1 MKKIFSIITGT
12 LLLIITSYST
22 FAQGSVSVDPFKSIQ
37 LNPRLQDDTEIPT
50 ASQHT
55 LAMKL
60 RQMSDGKGIG
70 GDLKNPRFVITVVTN
85 ILSEEVTTTA
95 PPMIVLNL
103 EMNFFI
109 GDGIKGK
116 VFAIM
121 TKNVKGVG
129 TNKTKAYNSAINS
142 IATTDSITR
151 NFVRTGKLK
160 IVEYYETKCDE
171 VTREADLLVAANEYD
186 KAIYYLSLVPKECST
201 CFDKSL
207 KILRKIVPERAAFN
221 CQSLLLKAQAQWAA
235 SLNEDGADSVAHTLS
250 QIGINATPEC
260 KKEINK
266 LIAEMSKT
274 IRERNNIEWKFKEE
288 LYKEKMND
296 VELVKKL
303 SREMAVE
310 YAKKQQ
316 VDASHYNINN
326 WKN

>member
-1 MKKIFSIITGT
+1 MKKSIPFIIST
-12 LLLIITSYST
+12 LLLVIMTFSI
-22 FAQGSVSVDPFKSIQ
+22 FAQESVSVDPFKSIQ
-37 LNPRLQDDTEIPT
+37 LNPLLQDDSDMPA
-50 ASQHT
+50 ASKHT
-55 LAMKL
+55 LVMKL
-60 RQMSDGKGIG
+60 RQISDGKGIG
-70 GDLKNPRFVITVVTN
+70 SYLTHPRFIITVVTS

-109 GDGIKGK
+109 GDGIKGR

-121 TKNVKGVG
+121 TKNIKGVG

-142 IATTDSITR
+142 ITTTDSATR
-151 NFVRTGKLK
+151 NFVREGKRK

-171 VTREADLLVAANEYD
+171 VKREANLLIAANDYD
-186 KAIYYLSLVPKECST
+186 KAIYYLSLVPKECT
-201 CFDKSL
+201 KCFDESL
-207 KILRKIVPERAAFN
+207 VILGEIIPERAAFN

-235 SLNEDGADSVAHTLS
+235 SLNEKGADSVAHTLS

-296 VELVKKL
+296 IELVKQL